1 MAAGN
6 NAHLT
11 KPAPLFGACGVVL
24 PGKKPY
30 NGRGLRKKQLGVERL
45 VTSYVSVI
53 LNQVILMLILVV
65 AGFISFKTHIIT
77 EEGNKHLSNLL
88 ILLVN
93 PVVIFVSYQRD
104 FSPELLAGLGQA
116 FLLSLLGFGIAM
128 AVAYLCLRRSGKY
141 DVAVERFSVIYS
153 NCGFMGI
160 PLVMAMLGTE
170 GVFYL
175 TAVMTAF
182 NLIVWTHGLFL
193 FTGTGQFSIKGLLRA
208 LCSPAILAVP
218 VGLLCFLLQW
228 RVPQVLYD
236 ALEYVSNMNTP
247 LAMLIAGAT
256 VAQTNLLK
264 AFARGRIYYVSF
276 LKLLLVPALI
286 VLALSLFPLPQIVL
300 LTVAVAMASPTATM
314 GTIFAIRYDRNAV
327 YASELF
333 AVTTILSAVSL
344 PLVVFLAERLL

>member
-1 MAAGN
+1 MGKKKKEC
-6 NAHLT
+6 L
-11 KPAPLFGACGVVL
+11 GVVL
-24 PGKKPY
+24 S
-30 NGRGLRKKQLGVERL
+30 VS
-45 VTSYVSVI
+45 SYVSVI
-53 LNQVILMLILVV
+53 LNQVLLMLILVV

-77 EEGNKHLSNLL
+77 TEGNKHLSNLL
-88 ILLVN
+88 VLLVN

-104 FSPELLAGLGQA
+104 FSPDLLVGLAEA
-116 FLLSLLGFGIAM
+116 FGLSLLGFGIAM
-128 AVAYLCLRRSGKY
+128 VVAYLCLRKGGKF
-141 DVAVERFSVIYS
+141 DEVIERFSVIYS

-182 NLIVWTHGLFL
+182 NLLVWTHGMIM
-193 FTGTGQFSIKGLLRA
+193 FTGAGQFNIKGLLRA

-218 VGLLCFLLQW
+218 VGLACFLLQW
-228 RVPQVLYD
+228 RVPQVLYE

-264 AFARGRIYYVSF
+264 AFARGRIYYVSV
-276 LKLLLVPALI
+276 LKLLVAPILI
-286 VLALSLFPLPQIVL
+286 VLALSIFPLPQIVL

-314 GTIFAIRYDRNAV
+314 GTLFAIRYERNAV

-333 AVTTILSAVSL
+333 AVTTILSAISL
-344 PLVVFLAERLL
+344 PVVVYIAERLL

>member
-1 MAAGN
+1 M
-6 NAHLT
+6 
-11 KPAPLFGACGVVL
+11 
-24 PGKKPY
+24 
-30 NGRGLRKKQLGVERL
+30 
-45 VTSYVSVI
+45 TSYVSVI

-77 EEGNKHLSNLL
+77 GEGNKHLSNLL

-128 AVAYLCLRRSGKY
+128 AVAYLCLSRSGKY

>member
-1 MAAGN
+1 MDGYV
-6 NAHLT
+6 
-11 KPAPLFGACGVVL
+11 GV
-24 PGKKPY
+24 
-30 NGRGLRKKQLGVERL
+30 
-45 VTSYVSVI
+45 I
-53 LNQVILMLILVV
+53 INQVLLMLILVV
-65 AGFISFKTHIIT
+65 AGVVSFKTHIVT
-77 EEGNKHLSNLL
+77 AEGGKHLSNLL
-88 ILLVN
+88 VLLVN

-104 FSPELLAGLGQA
+104 FSPELLTGLLQA

-128 AVAYLCLRRSGKY
+128 AVAYLCLRKNGKY
-141 DVAVERFSVIYS
+141 DAAIERFSVIYS

-182 NLIVWTHGLFL
+182 NLLVWTHGLFL
-193 FTGTGQFSIKGLLRA
+193 FTGSESFSARGLMRA
-208 LCSPAILAVP
+208 LCSPSILAVP

-228 RVPQVLYD
+228 RVPGVLYE

-256 VAQTNLLK
+256 VAQTNLLR
-264 AFARGRIYYVSF
+264 ALTRGRVYYVTF
-276 LKLLLVPALI
+276 LKLLLAPALI
-286 VLALSLFPLPQIVL
+286 VLALSLFPVPQIVS

-314 GTIFAIRYDRNAV
+314 ATLFAIRYDRNAV

-333 AVTTILSAVSL
+333 AVTTILSALSL
-344 PLVVFLAERLL
+344 PLIVLLAEYLL

>member
-1 MAAGN
+1 MS
-6 NAHLT
+6 
-11 KPAPLFGACGVVL
+11 
-24 PGKKPY
+24 
-30 NGRGLRKKQLGVERL
+30 
-45 VTSYVSVI
+45 SYVSVI
-53 LNQVILMLILVV
+53 LNQVLLMLILVV
-65 AGFISFKTHIIT
+65 AGFISFKTRIIT
-77 EEGNKHLSNLL
+77 TEGNKHLSNLL
-88 ILLVN
+88 VLLVN

-104 FSPELLAGLGQA
+104 FSPDLLVGLAEA
-116 FLLSLLGFGIAM
+116 FGLSLLGFGIAM
-128 AVAYLCLRRSGKY
+128 VVAYLCLRKGGKF
-141 DVAVERFSVIYS
+141 DEVIERFSVIYS

-182 NLIVWTHGLFL
+182 NLLVWTHGMIM
-193 FTGTGQFSIKGLLRA
+193 FTGAGQFNIKGLLRA

-218 VGLLCFLLQW
+218 VGLACFLLQW
-228 RVPQVLYD
+228 RVPQVLYE

-264 AFARGRIYYVSF
+264 AFARGRIYYVSV
-276 LKLLLVPALI
+276 LKLLVAPILI
-286 VLALSLFPLPQIVL
+286 VLALSIFPLPQIVL

-314 GTIFAIRYDRNAV
+314 GTLFAIRYERNAV

-333 AVTTILSAVSL
+333 AVTTILSAISL
-344 PLVVFLAERLL
+344 PLVVYIAERLL